1 MTAGKIGGGFL
12 LCVVALLHA
21 GAPLKDACKWEPSWH
36 LPSWCT
42 ECYQAGCRV
51 VMHPVECGTFLRGLV
66 DEVTE
71 TPKDFQNPQ
80 GTTDLDASKEE
91 NAISTEKGILDGLTA
106 SGFAE
111 KLKAFPG
118 LGEHGATLLQLAEEG
133 LGFHA
138 NKGELSKMVPM
149 ILELQKN
156 VHEHYM
162 VTKGNKYQPSSLWK
176 RVVGRKSQGKV
187 IRSMKQFAPDTD
199 DGELIQQLDVV
210 TQLLH
215 ELHTNPQSDMQ
226 DVLHTIS
233 RAMGYEL
240 EAEDLKDL
248 NTPVQWV
255 HDLMKKIMP
264 LLPSVLGGQ
273 KAEEL

>member
-1 MTAGKIGGGFL
+1 MSSSYIPWSLSSDLGTPGAATGTGH
-12 LCVVALLHA
+12 ALFF
-21 GAPLKDACKWEPSWH
+21 PS
-36 LPSWCT
+36 SAA
-42 ECYQAGCRV
+42 Q
-51 VMHPVECGTFLRGLV
+51 V